1 MDRPGSGHEDNVAL
15 AALAEAPRTAEDLA
29 DFPAIYEKYF
39 DFVWRTVRRLGVAEK
54 SLDDATQDVFIVV
67 HRKLSDF
74 EGRSSLKSWIFGIA
88 RRVAHDHRRRVMR
101 KERGK
106 VPAEGLVDTHASDP
120 ADCAARAQAM
130 RVLYEFLDSLDDDK
144 REAFVLAELEQMT
157 VPEISEAVG
166 ANINTIYS
174 RLRAARK
181 AFDQAVSRLHA
192 KQASAEQRKATS

>member
-1 MDRPGSGHEDNVAL
+1 MDPTGAGHKEGVAL
-15 AALAEAPRTAEDLA
+15 AVFAEAPPPADDLA
-29 DFPAIYEKYF
+29 DFPALYEKYF
-39 DFVWRTVRRLGVAEK
+39 DFVWRSVRRLGVADK

-67 HRKLSDF
+67 HRKLADF

-88 RRVAHDHRRRVMR
+88 RRVAHDHRRLATR
-101 KERGK
+101 KDRGT
-106 VPAEGLVDTHASDP
+106 VPVDGLVDLYAPNPRDTV
-120 ADCAARAQAM
+120 ARAEAV
-130 RVLYEFLDSLDDDK
+130 RVLYEFLDTLDADK

-157 VPEISEAVG
+157 VPEISAAVG

-192 KQASAEQRKATS
+192 KEAGTAQRKATR